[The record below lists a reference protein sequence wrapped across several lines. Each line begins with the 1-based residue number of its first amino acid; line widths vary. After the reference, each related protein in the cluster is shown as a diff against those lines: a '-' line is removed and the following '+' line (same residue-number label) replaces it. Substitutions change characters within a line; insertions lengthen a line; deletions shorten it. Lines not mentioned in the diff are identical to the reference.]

1 MITKKDNKESM
12 SELLQDIESLKLK
25 LIKSGSDKGLNDPRT
40 LQISEQLDTYIVKY
54 QRRCPK
60 ICPLTKAKPNLQA
73 PLNWMLIRL
82 AMPAVSAESNHRYSL

>member
-1 MITKKDNKESM
+1 MITKKDNKESI

-54 QRRCPK
+54 QR
-60 ICPLTKAKPNLQA
+60 
-73 PLNWMLIRL
+73 L
-82 AMPAVSAESNHRYSL
+82 AAQTTAL